1 MSRTEWALAPVVA
14 EYIDR
19 TSLREDDLLRR
30 LRAETAALPQAGMQI
45 SALQGQ
51 LMTLLTRLTG
61 ARRAIEIGT
70 FTGYSSLCIARA
82 LPSNGRLLA
91 CDVSDAWTSVARRY
105 WSEAG
110 LTERIDLR
118 LGPAAETLSA
128 CLANGEEGLYDLAF
142 IDADKAG
149 YDIYYERCLQLVRS
163 GGLIMVDN
171 VLWDGKVADP
181 SENDADTVAIRTL
194 NNKIADDPRVW
205 SSLLPVADGLTLVLK
220 R

>member
-19 TSLREDDLLRR
+19 TAVREDDLLRR
-30 LRAETAALPQAGMQI
+30 LRAETEALPQAGMQI

-51 LMTLLTRLTG
+51 LMSLLTRLVG

-82 LPSNGRLLA
+82 LPADGRLLA
-91 CDVSDAWTSVARRY
+91 CDVSDTWTSMARRY
-105 WSEAG
+105 WIEA
-110 LTERIDLR
+110 EVADRIDLR
-118 LGPAAETLSA
+118 LGPAADTLRA
-128 CLANGEEGLYDLAF
+128 CLASGEEGAYDLAF

-149 YDIYYERCLQLVRS
+149 YDTYYEGCLRLVRA

-171 VLWDGKVADP
+171 VLWDGRVADP
-181 SENDADTVAIRTL
+181 RENDADTVAIRTL
-194 NNKIADDPRVW
+194 NDKIASDARVW